1 MATKTE
7 ILILKTKKVPFGI
20 ISGACGMIVFFSTL
34 GLIVAYAVL
43 SGIEGEMMRTV
54 SFFENWWQV
63 LLFVVD
69 VIAAVAAIASL
80 AMFIVKKVYESR
92 TESSE
97 EVDNGEKA

>member
-43 SGIEGEMMRTV
+43 SGIEGEIGRTV

-69 VIAAVAAIASL
+69 VIAAVVAVAAL
-80 AMFIVKKVYESR
+80 VMFVIKKVCESR
-92 TESSE
+92 AEDAE
-97 EVDNGEKA
+97 EVEDGEKA